1 MQHALEADGKAA
13 ARELRIIYAEAPAS
27 VHQARRMYDLPASLT
42 LCPFG
47 EFFLKKCLRLLPAS
61 SQLLMHTRLEAKD
74 RRWDGGENKH

>member
-27 VHQARRMYDLPASLT
+27 VHQARRMYDLPASL
-42 LCPFG
+42 
-47 EFFLKKCLRLLPAS
+47 FFLKKKCLRLLPAS
-61 SQLLMHTRLEAKD
+61 NQVLMHTRLEAKD